1 MKNKSK
7 KTKFEKFGNKVSLK
21 KELMLNIKGG
31 DESEKPGKGWLW
43 TLSGECS
50 EQTHNCWVT
59 IFGVDPWAK

>member
-31 DESEKPGKGWLW
+31 NESEKPGHGWFF

-50 EQTHNCWVT
+50 MQTHNCWVT
-59 IFGVDPWAK
+59 VFGADPWAN